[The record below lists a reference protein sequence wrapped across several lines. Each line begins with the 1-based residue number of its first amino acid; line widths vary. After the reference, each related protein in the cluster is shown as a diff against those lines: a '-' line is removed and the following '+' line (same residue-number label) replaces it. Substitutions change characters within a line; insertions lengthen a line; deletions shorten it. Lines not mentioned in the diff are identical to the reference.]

1 MRMLLL
7 LLATALLL
15 VSVVAVPS
23 STLPRT
29 SKDKVYGYFFFAGKA
44 PAAFKDI
51 DHFDLSIPAYVE
63 KGKPP
68 DYGRIRLK
76 ARNKPDYL
84 LLKPTLE
91 GKNLSFKTKV
101 VGGISYQFSGTLT
114 RTDFDEPRPASGEIV
129 LRGTLKKIK
138 AGKTIAE
145 SKVSFT
151 WELGD

>member
-1 MRMLLL
+1 MRTLVL

-15 VSVVAVPS
+15 VSVVTVPS
-23 STLPRT
+23 SARPRT
-29 SKDKVYGYFFFAGKA
+29 SEDKIYGYFFFAGKA

-76 ARNKPDYL
+76 ARNKPVYL
-84 LLKPTLE
+84 LLKPTLD
-91 GKNLSFKTKV
+91 GKNLSFKTRAV
-101 VGGISYQFSGTLT
+101 RGVSYEFSGTLT
-114 RTDFDEPRPASGEIV
+114 RTDFDEPRPASDEVV
-129 LRGTLKKIK
+129 LRGTLKKIQ

>member
-1 MRMLLL
+1 MLLL

-29 SKDKVYGYFFFAGKA
+29 SKDKVYGYFFFAGQA

-63 KGKPP
+63 KGKRP

-76 ARNKPDYL
+76 ARNKRDYL
-84 LLKPTLE
+84 LLKPTLD
-91 GKNLSFKTKV
+91 GKNLSFKTKA
-101 VGGISYQFSGTLT
+101 VGGISYEFSGTLT